1 MHTLVSH
8 SAMSNIAL
16 PMYDLCRSH
25 TRALL
30 EALQTILAEHGL
42 QAERCWPGGDLLS
55 HWQRDD
61 VLLSQTCGYPL
72 MTTLSEVQTVG
83 CFHYLAP
90 GCEGIHYRSLLVA
103 READRGKTLADFR
116 GRRAVCNAVDS
127 QSGYNALRYKV
138 AQLPGAGRFFAYVA
152 VSGSHRQSLAE
163 LQQEKA
169 DLAAIDCVTYA
180 LLQRH
185 QPALLTG
192 LAVIGQSPLSPGLP
206 LITAR
211 QTPVKTV
218 VLLQAALRQLVN
230 DVRYQ
235 ERCAAALIGGFS
247 PVTRQAYV
255 PLLQWRDEA
264 AARGVTQL

>member
-16 PMYDLCRSH
+16 PMYDLCHPH

-30 EALQTILAEHGL
+30 EALQAILADHGL
-42 QAERCWPGGDLLS
+42 RAEPCWPGDDLLN

-61 VLLSQTCGYPL
+61 LLLSQTCGYPL
-72 MTTLSEVQTVG
+72 MTTLSGVQTVG

-103 READRGKTLADFR
+103 READRGKALADFR

-127 QSGYNALRYKV
+127 QSGYNALRYRV
-138 AQLPGAGRFFAYVA
+138 AQLPGAAHFFSHITI
-152 VSGSHRQSLAE
+152 SGSHRQSLVE

-180 LLQRH
+180 LLQRD

-211 QTPVKTV
+211 QTPAKTV
-218 VLLQAALRQLVN
+218 VLLQSALRQLVS

-264 AARGVTQL
+264 ATRGVTQL

>member
-1 MHTLVSH
+1 MHTLASH
-8 SAMSNIAL
+8 SVMSNIAL
-16 PMYDLCRSH
+16 PMYDLCRPH

-30 EALQTILAEHGL
+30 EALQTILADHGL
-42 QAERCWPGGDLLS
+42 RAEPCCPGDDLLS
-55 HWQRDD
+55 HWQQDD

-83 CFHYLAP
+83 CFHSLAP

-103 READRGKTLADFR
+103 RETDRGKALADFR

-138 AQLPGAGRFFAYVA
+138 AQLPGAGRFFAHVA
-152 VSGSHRQSLAE
+152 VSGSHRQSLVE
-163 LQQEKA
+163 LQQATA

-211 QTPVKTV
+211 QTPAKTV
-218 VLLQAALRQLVN
+218 VLLQAALHQLVN

-235 ERCAAALIGGFS
+235 DRCVAALIGGFS
-247 PVTRQAYV
+247 PVTRQTYV